1 MKCLHPDS
9 KNILHPLIIDARWCG
24 PGGGGRRIFIIDRG
38 NRSICARGS
47 GGNWDSSLRVVFVG
61 VGSVGSG
68 HGRTGI
74 TRLARW
80 PDVIVMMLLRFN
92 GARGSRSGRGK
103 LSISG
108 VGVLVASE
116 EALLSGARGIAVGGR
131 WTITLLFLMVSHK
144 ENLEKSAEEE
154 ETTGSM
160 LDYRH
165 RLVRSW
171 GYSHENDRDSK
182 DTLLHATS
190 SPVVGN
196 VVSTDSIEIGRTRC
210 SRISITQSR
219 RDETVA
225 ATSTSSVHVGD
236 GDEASDK
243 EDIEDQGQ
251 SAETRETSDEASK
264 ESGDQSPEDSCTGD
278 TLDGFDPSSLEE
290 IVTGE

>member
-9 KNILHPLIIDARWCG
+9 KNILHPLIIDARRRCG

-47 GGNWDSSLRVVFVG
+47 GGNWDGSLRVVFVG
-61 VGSVGSG
+61 VGSVGGG

-80 PDVIVMMLLRFN
+80 PDVIVMMLLRFD

-144 ENLEKSAEEE
+144 EDLEKSAEEE
-154 ETTGSM
+154 ETN
-160 LDYRH
+160 
-165 RLVRSW
+165 
-171 GYSHENDRDSK
+171 ENDRDGK

-210 SRISITQSR
+210 SRISITQRR

-236 GDEASDK
+236 GDEASDE

-251 SAETRETSDEASK
+251 SAETRKTSDEASK

-278 TLDGFDPSSLEE
+278 TLDGFDPFSLEE